1 MAQELKIN
9 TAFPEDTS
17 LVASITSGQFT
28 ISNSSSRGTSTLF
41 WFLWVPTLTCAH
53 NSTTDTHTHK
63 SSQGENWSGVVPYHG
78 ATTPLT
84 SISSLT
90 LRTKTLYS
98 SEREM
103 KIVRYIICWR
113 MTLTAGHNGAHCSPT
128 TGEVEANESWTQGL
142 GYVGTTSPPP
152 HPLPCQRP
160 S

>member
-1 MAQELKIN
+1 MPVSPLGNLQ
-9 TAFPEDTS
+9 S
-17 LVASITSGQFT
+17 LIPVPGEPVPSSGFCGYQHLHMHT
-28 ISNSSSRGTSTLF
+28 IL
-41 WFLWVPTLTCAH
+41 LQ
-53 NSTTDTHTHK
+53 THTHIK
-63 SSQGENWSGVVPYHG
+63 VLKEKIESGVVPYHG

-128 TGEVEANESWTQGL
+128 TGEVEANES
-142 GYVGTTSPPP
+142 
-152 HPLPCQRP
+152 
-160 S
+160 